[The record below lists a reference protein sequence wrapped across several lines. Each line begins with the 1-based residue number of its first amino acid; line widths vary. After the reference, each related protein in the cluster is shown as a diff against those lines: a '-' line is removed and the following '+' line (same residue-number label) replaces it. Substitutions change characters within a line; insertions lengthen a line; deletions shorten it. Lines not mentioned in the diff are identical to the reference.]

1 MIKENEYILIF
12 LILILSILSIWEICL
27 FYQHKRQNANKER
40 EYFELNAKLNFVTAV
55 GTLIVLLSSY
65 LGINVKD
72 EIIKKSEL
80 IIKEMIIKKS
90 AELDTLITYA
100 DSLIKNKNI
109 LKAGIYIVTDNE
121 FKAGKVYKFEDLESI
136 DKKRLP
142 VFEYAPKLIIS
153 TNTGENLRIDTITNE
168 FFILAKPII
177 KNGFIMLERN
187 NPIYPKSVKF
197 DVWIA
202 DYKTD

>member
-1 MIKENEYILIF
+1 MITVIPYILTFFMLIIF
-12 LILILSILSIWEICL
+12 IWNIYL
-27 FYQHKRQNANKER
+27 FYQHKGQNANPER
-40 EYFELNAKLNFVTAV
+40 EYFELNAKLNFVTAA
-55 GTLIVLLSSY
+55 GTLAVFVISF
-65 LGINVKD
+65 LGFNVKD

>member
-1 MIKENEYILIF
+1 
-12 LILILSILSIWEICL
+12 
-27 FYQHKRQNANKER
+27 
-40 EYFELNAKLNFVTAV
+40 
-55 GTLIVLLSSY
+55 
-65 LGINVKD
+65 
-72 EIIKKSEL
+72 
-80 IIKEMIIKKS
+80 MIIKKS

>member
-1 MIKENEYILIF
+1 MIIENEYIPIL
-12 LILILSILSIWEICL
+12 LILILSILSIWEIRL
-27 FYQHKRQNANKER
+27 FYQHKRQSANQER
-40 EYFELNAKLNFVTAV
+40 EYFELNAKLNFVTAA
-55 GTLIVLLSSY
+55 GTLAVFVISF
-65 LGINVKD
+65 LGFNVKD

-80 IIKEMIIKKS
+80 IIKEMIKEKS
-90 AELDTLITYA
+90 AKLDTLIE
-100 DSLIKNKNI
+100 NKNI